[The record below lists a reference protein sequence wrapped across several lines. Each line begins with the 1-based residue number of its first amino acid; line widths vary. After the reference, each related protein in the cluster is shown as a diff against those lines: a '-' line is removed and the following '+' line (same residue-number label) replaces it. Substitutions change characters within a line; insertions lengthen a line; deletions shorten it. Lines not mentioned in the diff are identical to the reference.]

1 MECHID
7 TGSRDDALHVGLAAL
22 SFMKAKI
29 PYKCKEIFILQ
40 VLKLILFPKIDMSDW
55 IISIMYL
62 RGRQKIVFYFIYNY
76 EILKILKML

>member
-1 MECHID
+1 MMECHID

-40 VLKLILFPKIDMSDW
+40 VLKLIKILFPKIDMSDW
-55 IISIMYL
+55 ISCHVEDVKKL
-62 RGRQKIVFYFIYNY
+62 FLFYT
-76 EILKILKML
+76 